1 MPMLKR
7 VWNKL
12 RGRSGCTESDGALD
26 RMRNELRELERAFR
40 DLRNEVADLRHSLDD
55 APTNE
60 AARTVPVARAAS
72 FAAAAEAVSRGEQVQ
87 VDAGAQQA
95 QAEEA
100 GAERASDV
108 GELYVDQ
115 EDCIACGT
123 CVEYSEQVFVLQD
136 DGRARVATQDGPA
149 DAIQAAVEACPTTC
163 IRWR

>member
-1 MPMLKR
+1 MLKR

-26 RMRNELRELERAFR
+26 RVRNELRELERAYR

-55 APTNE
+55 APTSE
-60 AARTVPVARAAS
+60 VARSVPVARATS
-72 FAAAAEAVSRGEQVQ
+72 FAAAAEAVSRGEPVQ
-87 VDAGAQQA
+87 VDAMAQEVRQDEPDQTGGA
-95 QAEEA
+95 
-100 GAERASDV
+100 

-136 DGRARVATQDGPA
+136 DGRATVATQEGPA
-149 DAIQAAVEACPTTC
+149 DAIQAAIEACPTTC